1 MQDSVE
7 HAYAAPSPAES
18 IPSSQGTQQD
28 LGPAV
33 AALPPVRI
41 QVPAFWRTKPKAWF
55 AFIKASLRS
64 HGWRSEGKIRDAIIA
79 NLPEDVLSHLGDALL
94 DLGSLSLDGLE
105 ERILSAFRTTPE
117 PSRLE
122 AFLDALAPGA
132 QEPEAALR
140 TIREFC
146 GGPNAKEET
155 LLTFLNRVLHPEVK
169 KQMAAFKGEA
179 IDLYCRRAQSLHSA
193 LLASAPAAPA
203 TAAHPSTHGIPPPY
217 TAAAAEA
224 RAPAGPRG
232 RSPSPRWAQENRPRY
247 DDRRSSPARA
257 RRFSGSPGRNGY
269 NYRSPAP
276 ANSICYYHYQFGDEA
291 YYCKRPCAWY
301 SRHPS
306 GQRHAPDP
314 PRKRP
319 QQQQQQQPQR
329 GRAQNRRNS
338 RSHGGGRN
346 NSREYYSPERDH
358 HYEEPYNKS
367 QGNA

>member
-105 ERILSAFRTTPE
+105 ERIQSAFRTTPE
-117 PSRLE
+117 PSRLD

-169 KQMAAFKGEA
+169 KQMAAFKGEP
-179 IDLYCRRAQSLHSA
+179 IDTYCRRAQSLH
-193 LLASAPAAPA
+193 
-203 TAAHPSTHGIPPPY
+203 
-217 TAAAAEA
+217 
-224 RAPAGPRG
+224 
-232 RSPSPRWAQENRPRY
+232 
-247 DDRRSSPARA
+247 
-257 RRFSGSPGRNGY
+257 
-269 NYRSPAP
+269 
-276 ANSICYYHYQFGDEA
+276 
-291 YYCKRPCAWY
+291 
-301 SRHPS
+301 
-306 GQRHAPDP
+306 
-314 PRKRP
+314 
-319 QQQQQQQPQR
+319 
-329 GRAQNRRNS
+329 
-338 RSHGGGRN
+338 
-346 NSREYYSPERDH
+346 
-358 HYEEPYNKS
+358 
-367 QGNA
+367 